1 MFVKV
6 LFLIISAVIG
16 YLFGSLSFAVIIG
29 KVFYKKDVR
38 EYGSKSAGATNVLR
52 VLGKK
57 AATMVLIG
65 DVFKAIIAYLIT
77 APLGSLS
84 GLGEV
89 CQIISGVFA
98 VLGHNYPL
106 YFNFKGGK
114 GILTSIAFSFM
125 IDWRAALITLI
136 FSLIIM
142 AFTKYVSLGSILGCA
157 LNAIII
163 AFFVPGEYIKIISI
177 IFLASLAIYKHKANI
192 KRLIKG
198 EERKLG
204 QKVK

>member
-1 MFVKV
+1 MKV

-16 YLFGSLSFAVIIG
+16 YLFGSLSFALIIG
-29 KVFYKKDVR
+29 KLFYKKDVR

-57 AATMVLIG
+57 AAAAVVIG
-65 DVFKAIIAYLIT
+65 DVFKAVIAYLI
-77 APLGSLS
+77 AIPLGNFS
-84 GLGEV
+84 GMGEL
-89 CQIISGVFA
+89 CSIISGVFA

-114 GILTSIAFSFM
+114 GVLTSIAFSFM

-136 FSLIIM
+136 FALLIM
-142 AFTKYVSLGSILGCA
+142 TFTKYVSLGSILGCA
-157 LNAIII
+157 LNAVII
-163 AFFVPGEYIKIISI
+163 AFFVPGEYVKIISI
-177 IFLASLAIYKHKANI
+177 VFLASLAIYKHKENI

-204 QKVK
+204 QKVKQ